1 VLYPEQAEGT
11 ESVSVLDLLMEDD
24 LRVLMAKDTFVLL
37 WVLWTQRCPSAQLFS
52 KSFLDDLRPNK
63 PCFTRPQISHKAALV
78 RRIFRAKSSLC
89 PLTVVAEDGIAVRG
103 VCYCITSHAAPSCYG
118 GAGRTCLLVETQL
131 LNADNSYKYEISGQ
145 ATRQWHTKRHKGSC
159 RGVEFSP
166 DGSLLVSV
174 GKDAVIKV
182 ADTETGKV
190 VSKDT
195 EAHS

>member
-63 PCFTRPQISHKAALV
+63 PCFTRPQ
-78 RRIFRAKSSLC
+78 
-89 PLTVVAEDGIAVRG
+89 IAVRG